1 MPMSKSINGR
11 DVDVNAGGARV
22 RFQEAPGEVHEVVLV
37 PLRRAPARALEL
49 EDPQMAVAREL
60 LHGEAGGDAGVDQH
74 APAVRLRGPL
84 ARLARALAS
93 PRETLTPVPLTR
105 SEEHT
110 SELQSRENLVC

>member
-60 LHGEAGGDAGVDQH
+60 LHGEAGVAQH

-93 PRETLTPVPLTR
+93 PRESLTPVPLTVPQP
-105 SEEHT
+105 EGH
-110 SELQSRENLVC
+110 QPVVA